1 MSLIIPLQAAVRGAP
16 QGMPRGQKS
25 RASLFSEGAFP
36 MANNEQD
43 KRPRAPKKANTDTVS
58 FRVVASL
65 QRGAN
70 DAVAVPHRGPIPLRL
85 VVNAFGQLLY
95 RVGFETEYVVRCFW
109 RGLRRATAGA
119 RRWAVLAAKTVAAPF
134 GLFFRTMWRDLSAPF
149 VHLAHGMR
157 HLKAEKQAGSG
168 TSSIAFIRSGVQK
181 HRAVL
186 AGALGYLLPVGALAI
201 LVFTVSQVLG
211 ANYSLAVEYK
221 GDIIGFVEN
230 ENVWE
235 AANSLV
241 RERIIAS
248 DETDQAWNAEPV
260 FTIRAVDK
268 AALSSAS
275 YLADTIVKNSSD
287 EIQNATGIHVNGQ
300 LVGVV
305 TDGAALQQVLDD
317 TLAPYETGGE
327 FHRVAFAQEIELVPG
342 IYYTSSIEDI
352 SAVTDA
358 LRADPTYLQVKITD
372 REEYDDVQPY
382 ETITQ
387 ESDDYYEGT
396 QRVLQRG
403 RNGRQH
409 VVADV
414 TRVNGEEVARE
425 VVETT
430 VLEEMT
436 PRIVVVG
443 TKSYD
448 FATSVGHVGLGSLSF
463 PVPGYSYITTRFGQ
477 GRHRGTDICVPAGTP
492 IYACAGGTV
501 VEAGWHYSWGNYVRI
516 DHGGYY
522 TLYAHCSQLSV
533 SAGQAVAQG
542 QLVGLVG
549 NTGNSSGNHC
559 HLELWLD
566 NSGSYYSLTDPL
578 NYMTP

>member
-1 MSLIIPLQAAVRGAP
+1 M
-16 QGMPRGQKS
+16 
-25 RASLFSEGAFP
+25 
-36 MANNEQD
+36 
-43 KRPRAPKKANTDTVS
+43 
-58 FRVVASL
+58 
-65 QRGAN
+65 
-70 DAVAVPHRGPIPLRL
+70 
-85 VVNAFGQLLY
+85 
-95 RVGFETEYVVRCFW
+95 
-109 RGLRRATAGA
+109 RR
-119 RRWAVLAAKTVAAPF
+119 
-134 GLFFRTMWRDLSAPF
+134 
-149 VHLAHGMR
+149 
-157 HLKAEKQAGSG
+157 
-168 TSSIAFIRSGVQK
+168 
-181 HRAVL
+181 
-186 AGALGYLLPVGALAI
+186 
-201 LVFTVSQVLG
+201 
-211 ANYSLAVEYK
+211 
-221 GDIIGFVEN
+221 
-230 ENVWE
+230 
-235 AANSLV
+235 
-241 RERIIAS
+241 
-248 DETDQAWNAEPV
+248 
-260 FTIRAVDK
+260 
-268 AALSSAS
+268 
-275 YLADTIVKNSSD
+275 
-287 EIQNATGIHVNGQ
+287 
-300 LVGVV
+300 
-305 TDGAALQQVLDD
+305 
-317 TLAPYETGGE
+317 GGE

-477 GRHRGTDICVPAGTP
+477 GRHRGTDICAPAGTP

-566 NSGSYYSLTDPL
+566 NSGSYSQPDRPAELYDAVTGLPGPHGVQSRPQTDACRLCTEALKIIPFL
-578 NYMTP
+578 PPARGC

>member
-1 MSLIIPLQAAVRGAP
+1 
-16 QGMPRGQKS
+16 
-25 RASLFSEGAFP
+25 

-70 DAVAVPHRGPIPLRL
+70 DAVAVPHRGHIPLRL
-85 VVNAFGQLLY
+85 VVNALGQLLY
-95 RVGFETEYVVRCFW
+95 RTGFETEYLVRCAW
-109 RGLRRATAGA
+109 RSLRRATAGL
-119 RRWAVLAAKTVAAPF
+119 RHVAVIAAKTVAEPL
-134 GLFFRTMWRDLSAPF
+134 GLFFRSMWRDLSAPF
-149 VHLAHGMR
+149 VHLAHGLR
-157 HLKAEKQAGSG
+157 HLKAEKRAGSD
-168 TSSIAFIRSGVQK
+168 TSSIAFIRSGVHK

-186 AGALGYLLPVGALAI
+186 AGALGYLLPLGALAI

-211 ANYSLAVEYK
+211 ANYSLAVEYN
-221 GDIIGFVEN
+221 GSLIGFIEN
-230 ENVWE
+230 ETVWE
-235 AANSLV
+235 NANSLV

-248 DETDQAWNAEPV
+248 DETDQTWNAEPV
-260 FTIRAVDK
+260 FTIRSVDE

-275 YLADTIVKNSSD
+275 YLADTIIRNSSD

-317 TLAPYETGGE
+317 TLAPYENGDE
-327 FHRVAFAQEIELVPG
+327 FHRFAFAQDIELVPG
-342 IYYTSSIEDI
+342 IYYTSSIEDL
-352 SAVTDA
+352 ATVTDT
-358 LRADPTYLQVKITD
+358 LRTDPTYLQVQITD

-396 QRVLQRG
+396 QRVIQRG
-403 RNGRQH
+403 VNGRQH

-414 TRVNGEEVARE
+414 TRVNGEEVSRE
-425 VVETT
+425 IVQTT

-448 FATSVGHVGLGSLSF
+448 FATSIGHVGSGSLSF

-477 GRHRGTDICVPAGTP
+477 GGHRGTDICAPAGTP
-492 IYACAGGTV
+492 IYACASGTV

-522 TLYAHCSQLSV
+522 TLYAHCSQLTV
-533 SAGQAVAQG
+533 SAGQSVAQG
-542 QLVGLVG
+542 QLIGLVG
-549 NTGNSSGNHC
+549 NTGYSSGNHC

-566 NSGSYYSLTDPL
+566 NSGAYSRLTDPM
-578 NYMTP
+578 NYMTVP

>member
-1 MSLIIPLQAAVRGAP
+1 
-16 QGMPRGQKS
+16 MPRGR
-25 RASLFSEGAFP
+25 RAAHPFLRNKELFQ

-70 DAVAVPHRGPIPLRL
+70 DAVAVPHRGHIPLRL
-85 VVNAFGQLLY
+85 MVNALGQLLY
-95 RVGFETEYVVRCFW
+95 RTGFETEYLVRCAW
-109 RGLRRATAGA
+109 RSLRRATAGL
-119 RRWAVLAAKTVAAPF
+119 RHVAVIAAKTVAEPL
-134 GLFFRTMWRDLSAPF
+134 GLFFRSMWRDLSAPF
-149 VHLAHGMR
+149 VHLAHGLR
-157 HLKAEKQAGSG
+157 HLKAEKRAGSD
-168 TSSIAFIRSGVQK
+168 TSSIAFIRSGVHK
-181 HRAVL
+181 L
-186 AGALGYLLPVGALAI
+186 AGALGYLLPLGALAI

-211 ANYSLAVEYK
+211 ANYSLAVEYN
-221 GDIIGFVEN
+221 GSLIGFIEN
-230 ENVWE
+230 ETVWE
-235 AANSLV
+235 NANSLV

-248 DETDQAWNAEPV
+248 DETDQTWNAEPV
-260 FTIRAVDK
+260 FTIRSVDE

-275 YLADTIVKNSSD
+275 YLADTIIRNSSD

-317 TLAPYETGGE
+317 TLAPYENGDE
-327 FHRVAFAQEIELVPG
+327 FHRVAFAQDIELVPG
-342 IYYTSSIEDI
+342 IYYTSSIEDL
-352 SAVTDA
+352 ATVTDT
-358 LRADPTYLQVKITD
+358 LRADPTYLQVQITD

-396 QRVLQRG
+396 QRVIQRG
-403 RNGRQH
+403 VNGRQH

-414 TRVNGEEVARE
+414 TRVNGEEVSRE
-425 VVETT
+425 IVQTT

-448 FATSVGHVGLGSLSF
+448 FATSIGHVGSGSLSF

-477 GRHRGTDICVPAGTP
+477 GGHRGTDICAPAGTP

-522 TLYAHCSQLSV
+522 TLYAHCSQLTV
-533 SAGQAVAQG
+533 SAGQSVAQG
-542 QLVGLVG
+542 QLIGLVG
-549 NTGNSSGNHC
+549 NTGYSSGNHC

-566 NSGSYYSLTDPL
+566 NSGAYSRLTDPL